1 MPSGGGGGSGEDE
14 RLATL
19 EQSDWLYGVNDWQ
32 LPIFQTNDDSLTFI
46 GAENHTFPLNE
57 LKLEIEP
64 GKSRVHVTV
73 FCRFSALNK
82 INKIRFSPY
91 PGRVFYL
98 QNTLISTYR
107 VTRTTTRYHQ

>member
-1 MPSGGGGGSGEDE
+1 MRHRQIDRDMPSGGGGGSGEDE

-32 LPIFQTNDDSLTFI
+32 LPMFQTDDDSLTFI
-46 GAENHTFPLNE
+46 GAENHTFALSE

-73 FCRFSALNK
+73 FSNFSVLNAIVKFAFLLIPVVYFIFRTRRFLP
-82 INKIRFSPY
+82 I
-91 PGRVFYL
+91 V
-98 QNTLISTYR
+98 
-107 VTRTTTRYHQ
+107 